1 MRNCVSPNGAFNFFV
16 MSKNTI
22 KDKELSEEVQEKMNE
37 SVEEKVEETQN
48 FLRSIFSTKKLSS
61 YLVAKNLP
69 FAAFVAFLGLLYIS
83 NRHLAERTVR
93 SIDRLGRDVKELSW
107 DYKSLSAELMKLTTQ
122 TEIAKRADTLGLKE
136 RTEPPI
142 KIEVVKEK

>member
-1 MRNCVSPNGAFNFFV
+1 
-16 MSKNTI
+16 MSRKNTLRN
-22 KDKELSEEVQEKMNE
+22 KELSEDVQEEMSE
-37 SVEEKVEETQN
+37 AVEEKVEETQN
-48 FLRSIFSTKKLSS
+48 FIRTIFSPTRIST
-61 YLVAKNLP
+61 YLVTKNLP
-69 FAAFVAFLGLLYIS
+69 FVAFLVFLTLLYIS

-93 SIDRLGRDVKELSW
+93 QIDRLGKEVKELSW

-142 KIEVVKEK
+142 KLEVLKEKR

>member
-1 MRNCVSPNGAFNFFV
+1 

-22 KDKELSEEVQEKMNE
+22 RDEELSEEIQEKMNE
-37 SVEEKVEETQN
+37 SVEKKVEETQN
-48 FLRSIFSTKKLSS
+48 FLRSVFSTRKLSS
-61 YLVAKNLP
+61 YLVARNLP
-69 FAAFVAFLGLLYIS
+69 FAAFVALLGLLYIS

-136 RTEPPI
+136 RMEPPI
-142 KIEVVKEK
+142 KIEVVKEIE

>member
-1 MRNCVSPNGAFNFFV
+1 

-22 KDKELSEEVQEKMNE
+22 KDKELSEDIQEKMNE

-48 FLRSIFSTKKLSS
+48 FLRSIFSTRKMSS
-61 YLVAKNLP
+61 YLVARNLP
-69 FAAFVAFLGLLYIS
+69 FAAFVALLGLLYIS

-93 SIDRLGRDVKELSW
+93 SIDGLGRDVKELSW

-122 TEIAKRADTLGLKE
+122 TEIAKRADTLGLRE

-142 KIEVVKEK
+142 KIEVVKEE